1 MCHEFC
7 LGSIIEIKH
16 LWIGRLIMKNSN
28 KDLHPHSGMT
38 MMKDLDKCP
47 LPASKSMCTNGTM
60 YENMHNVIFSE
71 NIEDTYWGPLLW
83 SKPEF

>member
-1 MCHEFC
+1 
-7 LGSIIEIKH
+7 
-16 LWIGRLIMKNSN
+16 MKNSN

-71 NIEDTYWGPLLW
+71 NIEDTY
-83 SKPEF
+83 